1 MLSSSGSGIPV
12 YRRLQ
17 KKNEAFEHPRRK
29 QIRLP
34 EYDYGTP
41 GAYFVTICTQD
52 RRCILSSIRR
62 GDPCGR
68 PELRLTA
75 YGTIAERAFR
85 SVEALYSVTFDSFV
99 VMPNHVHFI
108 CRIKGGRA
116 TARVAPTTLFQLKL
130 YIWIQMLKL
139 NTGIEGRELPR
150 DSFLRRI
157 TVEMPGRKKTIQCI
171 NTWDALSQKRLN
183 CKRRQFNLS
192 NI

>member
-1 MLSSSGSGIPV
+1 ME
-12 YRRLQ
+12 
-17 KKNEAFEHPRRK
+17 KNEAFEHPRRK

-116 TARVAPTTLFQLKL
+116 TARVAPTLGQIVGAYKSIAANECRKEGFTGRLWQRNYHEHVIRNESDYREIWT
-130 YIWIQMLKL
+130 YIDNNPVKWADDRYYS
-139 NTGIEGRELPR
+139 E
-150 DSFLRRI
+150 S
-157 TVEMPGRKKTIQCI
+157 
-171 NTWDALSQKRLN
+171 
-183 CKRRQFNLS
+183 
-192 NI
+192 